1 MADAATLEERRRAGK
16 ARRRVARAVA
26 RAWVHNGRRRA
37 AGQSA
42 REGDRIG
49 IRSNRARRARRRAI
63 ATAAR
68 LRRFWRGRAENTRA
82 TALMLAAFAL
92 FTFETIATRMI
103 GAEMPIAQLVLLR
116 SVAQLAIL
124 LPFLLRAGPAV
135 LRTSHPWLHALR
147 GGLTIA
153 GLFAYFYSYTHLP
166 MASAVSIS
174 FARNLFIVAFAAL
187 VLGELVRWRRWSATI
202 VGFIGVV
209 VVMRPGAGEFSPA
222 YLVAVAGAATG
233 AAITLTTRALAR
245 REAPVQ
251 IMAYIA
257 IISTAG
263 TLLPGLLAWEWPDA
277 RQAFWLAVIGI
288 FGPAGQYVAIR
299 AFRLGEASALAPV
312 DYARLLFAVAAGYL
326 VFAEVPDAWTVA
338 GAAIIVCSTL
348 YITIREARLARAA
361 RG

>member
-1 MADAATLEERRRAGK
+1 
-16 ARRRVARAVA
+16 
-26 RAWVHNGRRRA
+26 
-37 AGQSA
+37 
-42 REGDRIG
+42 
-49 IRSNRARRARRRAI
+49 
-63 ATAAR
+63 
-68 LRRFWRGRAENTRA
+68 
-82 TALMLAAFAL
+82 MLVAFAL

-103 GAEMPIAQLVLLR
+103 GTEMPIAQLVLLR

-124 LPFLLRAGPAV
+124 LPFLMRAGPAV
-135 LRTSHPWLHALR
+135 LRTSHPGLHALR

-153 GLFAYFYSYTHLP
+153 GLFAYFYSYAHLP

-187 VLGELVRWRRWSATI
+187 VLGEVVRWRRWSATI

-257 IISTAG
+257 IICTAG

-277 RQAFWLAVIGI
+277 RQACWLAVIGI

-299 AFRLGEASALAPV
+299 AFRLGEASALAFLGLSDPNRASWGAMIAEGRSV
-312 DYARLLFAVAAGYL
+312 LRSAPHVILAPGLALFATIFAVSLLGEGVARAL
-326 VFAEVPDAWTVA
+326 
-338 GAAIIVCSTL
+338 
-348 YITIREARLARAA
+348 AA
-361 RG
+361 RGGRAGQPRAPRASRASRMVM